1 MIALKRLPR
10 FCLLRGLS
18 QRSAK
23 ISTVQSPQMCK
34 AQTTNEEVQVAADT
48 ASRNSLRVPGQP
60 TSITHPH
67 LIEPHE
73 LVPGVKLQEFQL
85 RRTQLMQGLQ
95 AYAEGFGNELNG
107 NGSKCHMVSL
117 GTRRY

>member
-1 MIALKRLPR
+1 MSSPR
-10 FCLLRGLS
+10 
-18 QRSAK
+18 
-23 ISTVQSPQMCK
+23 MCK
-34 AQTTNEEVQVAADT
+34 AQTTTEQTQVSADAAT
-48 ASRNSLRVPGQP
+48 KHGLRVLGQP

-73 LVPGVKLQEFQL
+73 LVPGVKLEEFQL

-95 AYAEGFGNELNG
+95 AYAQGFGDEFNG

-117 GTRRY
+117 GTH